1 MEWEVKAQNILIVII
16 VGAILD
22 FLIGAVIGPSS
33 PEDISKGFA
42 GFSMEVLTSN
52 LKSDY
57 RFSEGL
63 QQNFLT
69 VFAIFFPSVTGIQA
83 GANISGDL
91 KDPASAIPRGTILA
105 LCISMITYVTFVF
118 FVAGSALR
126 DGSGIIS
133 EVVNATAPYHF
144 SCAANHVRNSEIL
157 RIIFVDFKI
166 SHFHRLVNMEL
177 RTAIP

>member
-1 MEWEVKAQNILIVII
+1 METILTQSSIFLKIVICAVGMEWEVKAQNVLIVII

-22 FLIGAVIGPSS
+22 FLVGAVIGPSS

-42 GFSMEVLTSN
+42 GFSLEVLSSN
-52 LKSDY
+52 MKSDY

-91 KDPASAIPRGTILA
+91 KDPGKIKKKIIIILNEK
-105 LCISMITYVTFVF
+105 L
-118 FVAGSALR
+118 
-126 DGSGIIS
+126 
-133 EVVNATAPYHF
+133 N
-144 SCAANHVRNSEIL
+144 
-157 RIIFVDFKI
+157 
-166 SHFHRLVNMEL
+166 
-177 RTAIP
+177 

>member
-1 MEWEVKAQNILIVII
+1 MEWEVKAQNVLIVII

-22 FLIGAVIGPSS
+22 FLIGAVMGPES

-42 GFSMEVLTSN
+42 GFSMEVLKSN

-57 RFSEGL
+57 RYSEGL

-91 KDPASAIPRGTILA
+91 KDPAKSIPRGTILA
-105 LCISMITYVTFVF
+105 LFMSMVTYVIFVF

-126 DGSGIIS
+126 DGSGLIT
-133 EVVNATAPYHF
+133 EVINSTAPYHF
-144 SCAANHVRNSEIL
+144 DCAANHVR
-157 RIIFVDFKI
+157 I
-166 SHFHRLVNMEL
+166 SHSHLATHCR
-177 RTAIP
+177 